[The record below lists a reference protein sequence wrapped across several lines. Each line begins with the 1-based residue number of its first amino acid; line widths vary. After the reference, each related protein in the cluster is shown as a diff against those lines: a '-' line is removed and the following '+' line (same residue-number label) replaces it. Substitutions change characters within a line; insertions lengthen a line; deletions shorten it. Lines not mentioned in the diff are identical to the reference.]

1 MHTIANI
8 TSPVAWVIGLIVILV
23 LFGGAK
29 IPEMMRG
36 VGQGMKEFKKGM
48 KDDEDDELRKERER
62 EERIRGE
69 VRARMDEE
77 DRRDRE
83 SRSRAEAG
91 TAQVRKA
98 IGIRHQALELMP
110 DA

>member
-1 MHTIANI
+1 METLAFGGNP
-8 TSPVAWVIGLIVILV
+8 TAWIIGLIVILV

-29 IPEMMRG
+29 IPEMMKG

-48 KDDEDDELRKERER
+48 NDDEDDELRKERER

-69 VRARMDEE
+69 VRARMEEE

-83 SRSRAEAG
+83 SRGRAE
-91 TAQVRKA
+91 QELRK
-98 IGIRHQALELMP
+98 
-110 DA
+110 